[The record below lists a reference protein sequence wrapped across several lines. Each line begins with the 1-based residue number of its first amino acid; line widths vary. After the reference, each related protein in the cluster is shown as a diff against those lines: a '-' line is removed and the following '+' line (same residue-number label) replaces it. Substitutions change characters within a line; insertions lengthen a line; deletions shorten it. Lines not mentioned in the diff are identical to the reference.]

1 MAPPTPLRAL
11 RLTNFGQLPAS
22 SSSSVAPT
30 PGWLW
35 MAALSA
41 ARALASVAS
50 SPTRSSSS
58 ALVASAACARKSL
71 SAWVSVKQRHLS
83 LGHERKLPRQLLSH
97 QSSSTW

>member
-1 MAPPTPLRAL
+1 
-11 RLTNFGQLPAS
+11 
-22 SSSSVAPT
+22 
-30 PGWLW
+30 
-35 MAALSA
+35 MAARSA

-50 SPTRSSSS
+50 SPTRSSSSALVAS